1 VLKLTMKRNCLSN
14 TGNTQTVFDL
24 TESKF
29 RSTLVNPDSDS
40 LANRMVC
47 GFVNVVDCDVIVVC
61 LRWCDVILLLSIS
74 GFASESMSKLDLL
87 DSWIRICT
95 LNWRFHWIQPESRF
109 RFGKSNM
116 PIDSR
121 TDWDPQSDGSQCD
134 DKMPFWLPTHKNP
147 IK

>member
-1 VLKLTMKRNCLSN
+1 MKRNCLSN

-74 GFASESMSKLDLL
+74 GFASESTSKLDLL
-87 DSWIRICT
+87 DS
-95 LNWRFHWIQPESRF
+95 
-109 RFGKSNM
+109 
-116 PIDSR
+116 
-121 TDWDPQSDGSQCD
+121 
-134 DKMPFWLPTHKNP
+134 
-147 IK
+147 